1 MPGTVVTS
9 TVDVPGNLQRL
20 HTDGK
25 SAIPPGGVT
34 AEDTVLLTGSVWN
47 STWLPYALEVEVK
60 PTTAAF
66 DGSSTIV
73 GAYVQNGAT
82 ARAVLSPGAGS
93 FHCRAPPPRSPGA
106 GLSVCLFPPY

>member
-93 FHCRAPPPRSPGA
+93 FHWRARPPKYLPGGA
-106 GLSVCLFPPY
+106 GWGHLK